1 MKAKRAAALLLCLL
15 TLLTVLGAGCEEK
28 SDSGTGK
35 SFTWHLS
42 REPKTLDP
50 QIATGENAAIV
61 IGALYEGLARLDADG
76 DPIPGAAESWEN
88 SADYLTYTFHLREGA
103 LWSDGETPV
112 TADDFVYAFR
122 RALAP
127 ETGSTSCAPMLCIKN
142 AAEVQSGALAPEEL
156 GVRAADD
163 YTLVVELAYPVRNF
177 PALTASPVFMPCN
190 QEFFEG
196 TAGRYGLDRSCILS
210 NGPFIIDGV
219 YGWDAGRHIN
229 LAASS
234 RYWGTVAPASVKLPI
249 GSSELSIEDE
259 VIAVSNGTVDAI
271 ALTESQASRA
281 ESRGCTITS
290 FEDTVW
296 GFCFNLTSDA
306 SPELKNEKVRAAF
319 LRAVDWTQLRASLP
333 QEELASGLIPPAVSI
348 EGSNYRELAGD
359 VALPAQLEDAAALMR
374 EGLAEAGA
382 ESPPALTI
390 LCPDDPE
397 LTALVNEILVV
408 WNKTFGQYFNM
419 APLSEEE
426 LASRL
431 SAGSFSAAVCSFTPE
446 SDDPAAVLTLF
457 STGDS
462 GNVSNFSDADY
473 DALVEQVRHTSGSE
487 KLSACLS
494 AEQLLVDRSVF
505 LPIAFGS
512 HYFASAPGVSG
523 IIFRPYGGGVDFIG
537 ALKT

>member
-1 MKAKRAAALLLCLL
+1 MKARQAAALLLCLI
-15 TLLTVLGAGCEEK
+15 TLLSLIGTGCEEK
-28 SDSGTGK
+28 ADTGTGK
-35 SFTWHLS
+35 SFTWHLAS
-42 REPKTLDP
+42 EPKTLDP

-61 IGALYEGLARLDADG
+61 IGALYEGLARLDENG
-76 DPIPGAAESWEN
+76 DAVPGAAESWEN
-88 SADYLTYTFHLREGA
+88 SADYKTYTFYLREDA

-112 TADDFVYAFR
+112 TAEDFVYAFR
-122 RALAP
+122 RALDPA
-127 ETGSTSCAPMLCIKN
+127 TGSTSCSPMLCLKN

-156 GVRAADD
+156 GVRAEGE

-177 PALTASPVFMPCN
+177 PVLTALPVFMPCN

-249 GSSELSIEDE
+249 GSAELDIEDE
-259 VIAVSNGTVDAI
+259 VIAVSNGDVDAI

-306 SPELKNEKVRAAF
+306 SPERQNEEVRTAF
-319 LRAVDWTQLRASLP
+319 LCAVDWAALRASLP
-333 QEELASGLIPPAVSI
+333 QGEAAEGVIPPAVSI
-348 EGSNYRELAGD
+348 EGENYREKAAD
-359 VALPAQLEDAAALMR
+359 VAIPAQLEDAAALMQ
-374 EGLAEAGA
+374 EGLAEVGA

-408 WNKTFGQYFNM
+408 WNNTFGQYFNM
-419 APLSEEE
+419 APLSESE

-431 SAGSFSAAVCSFTPE
+431 AAGSFSAAVCPFTPE
-446 SDDPAAVLTLF
+446 SDDPAAVLSLF

-462 GNVSNFSDADY
+462 GNVSGFSDASY
-473 DALVEQVRHTSGSE
+473 DALVEQVRHTSGTE
-487 KLSACLS
+487 KLTACES
-494 AEQLLVDRSVF
+494 AEQMLVDRAVF
-505 LPIAFGS
+505 LPISFGS

-537 ALKT
+537 ALKK